1 MIAGFV
7 LRLWYAMGYP
17 LNGDEA
23 GVTLLQA
30 SGQANTYDIRLPSKI
45 APLETFQQFIQSSGH
60 FGLNDVTQSLKN
72 AGLHPPLYYFIVY
85 WILLLFGNQSF
96 TLQLFSIII
105 SLASIPLIYLLG
117 TLADNKKVGLFASLL
132 LTVSPYSIIYSS
144 MARPYPL
151 ASETFCC

>member
-1 MIAGFV
+1 MAQSLSGFFSYILKKRIDNALIVFIILLMIVGFT
-7 LRLWYAMGYP
+7 LRLWYTMGYP

-105 SLASIPLIYLLG
+105 SLSSIP
-117 TLADNKKVGLFASLL
+117 
-132 LTVSPYSIIYSS
+132 
-144 MARPYPL
+144 
-151 ASETFCC
+151 